1 MVKLGINLNKG
12 LILGVAG
19 GLTVFIIVLIIIMYV
34 NSDFDQHLIN
44 QVDSGVPAD
53 KLIPQIDAE
62 AEHLQMNAQKNYES
76 NLINNNLG
84 GNASNYDYYTQ
95 IHQNELKIISEYE
108 NDQKEFAER
117 QITKEQFLHDIQSP
131 KQYINVMNL
140 N

>member
-1 MVKLGINLNKG
+1 
-12 LILGVAG
+12 
-19 GLTVFIIVLIIIMYV
+19 MYV
-34 NSDFDQHLIN
+34 NSDFDQQLIN

-53 KLIPQIDAE
+53 KLIPQIDEE

>member
-1 MVKLGINLNKG
+1 MVKLEINLNKG

-34 NSDFDQHLIN
+34 NSDFDQQLIN

>member
-34 NSDFDQHLIN
+34 NSDFDQQLIN

>member
-1 MVKLGINLNKG
+1 MGTNLNKG
-12 LILGVAG
+12 VILGVASAI
-19 GLTVFIIVLIIIMYV
+19 TVFIIILIIIFYF
-34 NSDFDQHLIN
+34 NSDFDQQLIY